1 LFSNNSIKDE
11 LIYLLGMGY
20 ILKNTSGLINTRLTD
35 AGRQKLSQG
44 RFNISYFQIGDSE
57 VSYSVIP
64 NFNYT
69 KYNVFEPS
77 FNAQNT
83 AGAPQSNKENIK
95 YPIFVDE
102 IGGNTYGIPF
112 MDSIVESV
120 YNTAQPRGF
129 FLGTSIPNTEEYNW
143 SALTMNCYAIWT
155 L

>member
-1 LFSNNSIKDE
+1 
-11 LIYLLGMGY
+11 MGY

-83 AGAPQSNKENIK
+83 AGVPQSNKENIK

-102 IGGNTYGIPF
+102 IGGNLHIY
-112 MDSIVESV
+112 
-120 YNTAQPRGF
+120 
-129 FLGTSIPNTEEYNW
+129 
-143 SALTMNCYAIWT
+143 
-155 L
+155 